1 MDLAEFSNAVRPLGS
16 RGWTPA
22 SGHRQSARSCRA
34 GPLPAKPSR
43 ARRVSPLHR
52 REAGNSKHPGPME
65 PLGLACRLACKT
77 KNGPLRPV
85 FACLLAGR
93 RDREERW
100 KASIDETFLW
110 VRRSSCPQPCPQDDG
125 WLLYVPRRTHESD
138 SLSIRQDRCSP
149 KVENIQ
155 LGLDPGR
162 ADHEHAPCAQIS
174 SLTPLVDVMTSRD
187 ARAILKVKL

>member
-93 RDREERW
+93 RNPEERGER
-100 KASIDETFLW
+100 SIHAHFGSK
-110 VRRSSCPQPCPQDDG
+110 RRPACPQLCPQD
-125 WLLYVPRRTHESD
+125 
-138 SLSIRQDRCSP
+138 LSHSSRSQ
-149 KVENIQ
+149 E
-155 LGLDPGR
+155 GER
-162 ADHEHAPCAQIS
+162 ATMDKRWS
-174 SLTPLVDVMTSRD
+174 STSCY
-187 ARAILKVKL
+187 LKTIPSKK